1 VIILSWRLGS
11 SMIGFTTLVRW
22 VTAVMALGGGYLRI
36 EVTCF
41 WYSVKAELDRLPKL
55 VISRKN

>member
-1 VIILSWRLGS
+1 
-11 SMIGFTTLVRW
+11 MIGFTTLVRW
-22 VTAVMALGGGYLRI
+22 VTAVIALGGGYLRI